1 MGHTP
6 AGSSTDQIIHYGQ
19 LILSGHFRQYDHG
32 LLTNLIRYGNIAPPK
47 YNLKKVRTPVALH
60 YSNNDWMSDG
70 KDVAKLEKDLPNL
83 IGKFLVPDSRFT
95 HFDYVWGID
104 ARTQLYDRVLNI
116 LRIYE

>member
-19 LILSGHFRQYDHG
+19 LIKSGHFRQYDHG
-32 LLTNLIRYGNIAPPK
+32 LLTNIARYGSITPPK
-47 YNLKKVRTPVALH
+47 YNLKNVKSPVALH

-70 KDVAKLEKDLPNL
+70 KDVAKLEKELPKL

-104 ARTQLYDRVLNI
+104 ARNQVYNRVLA
-116 LRIYE
+116 LMKAYE